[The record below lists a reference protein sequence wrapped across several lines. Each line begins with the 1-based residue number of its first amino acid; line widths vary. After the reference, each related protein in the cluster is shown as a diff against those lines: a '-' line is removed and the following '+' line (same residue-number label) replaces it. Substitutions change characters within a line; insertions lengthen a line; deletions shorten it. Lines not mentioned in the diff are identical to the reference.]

1 MPSTSEKQRRFM
13 GIELGKKRAG
23 KHTDVKMSE
32 QQLREFA
39 KKPVKKKKRKKP
51 HRHKK
56 RKM

>member
-1 MPSTSEKQRRFM
+1 M
-13 GIELGKKRAG
+13 GMELSRKRNG
-23 KHTDVKMSE
+23 QHVMTKMSE

-39 KKPVKKKKRKKP
+39 KKPIKKKRKK